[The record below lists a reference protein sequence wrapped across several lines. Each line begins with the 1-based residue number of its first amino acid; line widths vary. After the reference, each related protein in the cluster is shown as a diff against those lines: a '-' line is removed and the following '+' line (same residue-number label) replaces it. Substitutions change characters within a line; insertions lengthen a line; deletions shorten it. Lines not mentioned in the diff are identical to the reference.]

1 MYTTRDATYSYVRR
15 RFSLSSSVSV
25 VISEDESELVCFEAW
40 NTDARTCS
48 TRRRFS
54 LSCLR
59 VPVSEDESGLV
70 GIETWNTDARVRR
83 GEKVPPF
90 PTGVS
95 VPVSE
100 NESELVGIVR
110 RGTRTRAPNHTH
122 AGDDDRVAS
131 YDDDVEL
138 ARRSICQ
145 LATRRAIFGDDKQ
158 SRLDVT

>member
-59 VPVSEDESGLV
+59 VPVSEDESELV

-83 GEKVPPF
+83 GEKVPPLSYWRLRPRF
-90 PTGVS
+90 GKRVRACRYCEAWNTDARAEPHT
-95 VPVSE
+95 
-100 NESELVGIVR
+100 R
-110 RGTRTRAPNHTH
+110 RG
-122 AGDDDRVAS
+122 
-131 YDDDVEL
+131 
-138 ARRSICQ
+138 RRQ
-145 LATRRAIFGDDKQ
+145 GGVVR
-158 SRLDVT
+158 